1 MANEALVVP
10 FRFGWAA
17 LERNL
22 DGFSEAEALW
32 RPAPAGNC
40 ANWLAG
46 HLLAYRD
53 RTHELLG
60 IPPAWP
66 ERFGDPTAYK
76 RGGDGVLDA
85 PVPLEELVA
94 GYRMSQ
100 ELVLPALEA
109 VTAERLAA
117 PASNNQSV
125 AGQLG
130 FLAFHE
136 GYHAGQAGLLRRLLG
151 KPGAI

>member
-1 MANEALVVP
+1 MANDALVVP
-10 FRFGWAA
+10 FRFGWSA

-22 DGFSEAEALW
+22 DGLSEAEAL
-32 RPAPAGNC
+32 RHPEPAGNC
-40 ANWLAG
+40 ANWLVG

-53 RTHELLG
+53 RTHQLLG
-60 IPPAWP
+60 LSPAWP
-66 ERFGDPTAYK
+66 DYFGDPGTYK
-76 RGGDGVLDA
+76 RGGDGTLDA
-85 PVPLEELVA
+85 PRTLEEMLTA
-94 GYRMSQ
+94 FRASQ
-100 ELVLPALEA
+100 ELVIPALEA
-109 VTAERLAA
+109 LSIERLAE
-117 PASNNQSV
+117 PASNSQTV

>member
-1 MANEALVVP
+1 MANDALVVP
-10 FRFGWAA
+10 FRFGWSA

-22 DGFSEAEALW
+22 DGFTEAEALQ
-32 RPAPAGNC
+32 RPEPAGNC
-40 ANWLAG
+40 ANWLVG

-53 RTHELLG
+53 RTHQLLEL
-60 IPPAWP
+60 PPAWP
-66 ERFGDPTAYK
+66 EAFGDPGKYK

-85 PVPLEELVA
+85 PRTLDELLA
-94 GYRMSQ
+94 AFRASQ
-100 ELVLPALEA
+100 ELVIPALEA
-109 VTAERLAA
+109 VSAARLGE
-117 PASNNQSV
+117 PASNSQSV